1 MADKGKRIASRQA
14 QLKRKRRRGK
24 GRPRQFEA
32 GPSERTEP
40 APDSS
45 EAVVS
50 GAKTQPTSV
59 ATGGSVE
66 RPPRTISQESA
77 RSNPGGP
84 AVGRRAVAGKAE
96 GTLTYPYL
104 GVELRHIGV
113 LTVALAGVLVVL
125 TIFLR

>member
-32 GPSERTEP
+32 KSSERTAPAAESPEVAVSGTRASATPP
-40 APDSS
+40 AP
-45 EAVVS
+45 EAR
-50 GAKTQPTSV
+50 AERTPPATPRESV
-59 ATGGSVE
+59 
-66 RPPRTISQESA
+66 RT
-77 RSNPGGP
+77 NPGGA
-84 AVGRRAVAGKAE
+84 AVRRRAVAGKAE

-113 LTVALAGVLVVL
+113 LAVALAAALVVL